1 MTSTIQRALFAVV
14 VAALGAGAVG
24 TACAQSSSS
33 APGTALPHHL
43 HHGHFG
49 RFGGRG
55 ARLVTP
61 LLRATRQLGKA
72 PGTQNLALT
81 AAQQSY
87 IKGLLTSGHS
97 GHQPG
102 TEPRGPGITV
112 LGDPG
117 NAGYGSAVQGL
128 ESAAAARIQKESTLA
143 QSIWN
148 DLSGDQRAAIP
159 GILASIQAQERARRA
174 QWANRHATS
183 NG

>member
-1 MTSTIQRALFAVV
+1 MKSTIQRVLFAVS

-24 TACAQSSSS
+24 TASAQTSS
-33 APGTALPHHL
+33 APGTSPPHHM
-43 HHGHFG
+43 HHGQFR
-49 RFGGRG
+49 RFGG

-72 PGTQNLALT
+72 PGTQSLALT
-81 AAQQSY
+81 AEQQTY

-97 GHQPG
+97 GHRAGAQPQ
-102 TEPRGPGITV
+102 GPGLTV

-117 NAGYGSAVQGL
+117 NAGYGTAVQGI
-128 ESAAAARIQKESTLA
+128 EAAATARIQKESALA

-148 DLSGDQRAAIP
+148 DLSTGQRAALP
-159 GILASIQAQERARRA
+159 GILASIQAQEQARRA
-174 QWANRHATS
+174 QWAGKHATS